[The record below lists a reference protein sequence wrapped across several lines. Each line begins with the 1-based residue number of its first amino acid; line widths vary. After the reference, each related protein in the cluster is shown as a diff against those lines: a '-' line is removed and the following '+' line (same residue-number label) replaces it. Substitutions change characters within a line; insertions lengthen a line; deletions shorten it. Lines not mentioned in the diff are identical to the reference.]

1 MDRWSDDDGDIGGR
15 FRNGDGG
22 IGVTDID
29 FAGDE
34 HDGDVRDGGNADF
47 VGG

>member
-1 MDRWSDDDGDIGGR
+1 M